1 MGRPN
6 ASRDTTLLPMDS
18 TMMNLPLSTQMILRH
33 GARLHGNS
41 RIATYDGRNFASCR
55 FEQVAMRVEALATAL
70 TALGVR
76 RGARVA
82 TYCWNHQAHLEAYLA
97 VPSMG
102 AILHTLNVR
111 LFAEQI
117 LGIMRHAEDQVLI
130 VDAALMPA
138 LAPHLGQIPTLR
150 QIIVVDGPAPAMG
163 SGCPIVEYEALIAAH
178 QGPHAWPELDEREA
192 AVACYTSGTTG
203 DPKGI
208 VYSHRSIFLHT
219 LATLGRDAFGI
230 GQDDRILLLPPMFHA
245 NAWGLPYSA
254 WLAGADLLLPGPHLK
269 PSEIRD
275 MIRRE
280 RPTFTAL
287 VPTLINDLL
296 QSDRDD
302 AIDLSCFRVILSG
315 GSAVSPGLIGAV
327 RDRWGVPVLQGWG
340 MTETSPMCCLSQPP
354 RGATPDEDLAWRSRS
369 GRPVPGMEVRL
380 VDEAGLPVPND
391 GMTIGELQ
399 LRGPWV
405 TGSYYCNESP
415 GSYSADGWLRTGD
428 VGSIDPLGYVQI
440 TDRSKD
446 VIKSG
451 GEWVSSV
458 DLENRLSLHPA
469 VHEAAVIGVPDARWE
484 ERPLALIVARPG
496 CAVDPAELRRFLGDQ
511 VARFWLP
518 EYWALVDELPRT
530 SVGKI
535 DKKELRR
542 RHAEGAIVVTR
553 VYRHAAEES

>member
-1 MGRPN
+1 M
-6 ASRDTTLLPMDS
+6 TMDS
-18 TMMNLPLSTQMILRH
+18 TMMDLPLSTQLILRH
-33 GARLHGNS
+33 GARLHGGS
-41 RIATYDGRNFASCR
+41 RIATFDGRHFASCR
-55 FEQVAMRVEALATAL
+55 FENVAVRVEALAAAL
-70 TALGVR
+70 ASLGVR
-76 RGARVA
+76 RGDRVA
-82 TYCWNHQAHLEAYLA
+82 TFCWNHQAHFEAYLA
-97 VPSMG
+97 IPAMG

-111 LFAEQI
+111 LFADQVV
-117 LGIMRHAEDQVLI
+117 GIMRHAEDEVLV
-130 VDAALMPA
+130 VDAALW
-138 LAPHLGQIPTLR
+138 PTLEPHCDQVPSLR
-150 QIIVVDGPAPAMG
+150 LVIVVGGPVTTTGRGP
-163 SGCPIVEYEALIAAH
+163 PVVEYEAQIAAH
-178 QGPHAWPELDEREA
+178 RGPYAWPELDERDA

-219 LATLGRDAFGI
+219 LATLGRDSFGI
-230 GQDDRILLLPPMFHA
+230 GQDDRILLLPSMFHA

-269 PSEIRD
+269 AGEIRD
-275 MIRRE
+275 MIRQE

-296 QSDRDD
+296 QADRVEPL
-302 AIDLSCFRVILSG
+302 DLTSFRVILSG
-315 GSAVSPGLIGAV
+315 GSAVSPGLIRAV

-340 MTETSPMCCLSQPP
+340 MTETSPMCCLSIPA
-354 RGATPDEDLAWRSRS
+354 REATSEEELVWRSKS

-380 VDEAGLPVPND
+380 VDDSGSPLPND
-391 GMTIGELQ
+391 GVTVGELQ

-405 TGSYYCNESP
+405 TGSYHRNASP
-415 GSYSADGWLRTGD
+415 DSFSAEGWLRTGD
-428 VGSIDPLGYVQI
+428 VGTIDSRGYVQI

-469 VHEAAVIGVPDARWE
+469 VHEVAVIGVPDPRWE

-496 CAVDPAELRRFLGDQ
+496 CTVDPQELRRFLGDQ

-518 EYWALVDELPRT
+518 EYWALVDDLPRT

-542 RHAEGAIVVTR
+542 LHAEGAFAVSR

>member
-1 MGRPN
+1 M
-6 ASRDTTLLPMDS
+6 PMDS
-18 TMMNLPLSTQMILRH
+18 TMMNLPLSTQLILRH
-33 GARLHGNS
+33 GARLHGGS
-41 RIATYDGRNFASCR
+41 RIATYDGRSFASCR
-55 FEQVAMRVEALATAL
+55 FEKVAVRVEALAAAL
-70 TALGVR
+70 ASLGVR
-76 RGARVA
+76 RGDRVA
-82 TYCWNHQAHLEAYLA
+82 TFCWNHQAHLEAYLA
-97 VPSMG
+97 IPAMG

-111 LFAEQI
+111 LFADQVA
-117 LGIMRHAEDQVLI
+117 GIMRHAEDQVLL
-130 VDAALMPA
+130 VDAALWPI
-138 LAPHLGQIPTLR
+138 LEPQFDQVPSLR
-150 QIIVVDGPAPAMG
+150 QVIVVGGPVPTTG
-163 SGCPIVEYEALIAAH
+163 RGPPVVEYEAQIAAH
-178 QGPHAWPELDEREA
+178 HGPYAWPELDEREA

-219 LATLGRDAFGI
+219 LATLGRDSFGI
-230 GQDDRILLLPPMFHA
+230 GQDDRILLLPSMFHA
-245 NAWGLPYSA
+245 NAWGLPFSA

-269 PSEIRD
+269 AGEIRD
-275 MIRRE
+275 MIRQE

-296 QSDRDD
+296 QADRDEPL
-302 AIDLSCFRVILSG
+302 DLTSFRVILSG
-315 GSAVSPGLIGAV
+315 GSAVSPGLIRAV

-340 MTETSPMCCLSQPP
+340 MTETSPMCCLSIPP
-354 RGATPDEDLAWRSRS
+354 REATPEEELVWRSKS

-380 VDEAGLPVPND
+380 VDEAGRPLPND
-391 GMTIGELQ
+391 GVTVGELQ

-405 TGSYYCNESP
+405 TGSYYRNASP
-415 GSYSADGWLRTGD
+415 DSFSAEGWLRTGD
-428 VGSIDPLGYVQI
+428 VGSIDSRGYVQI

-458 DLENRLSLHPA
+458 DLENRLSLHPS
-469 VHEAAVIGVPDARWE
+469 VHEAAVIGVPDPRWE

-496 CAVDPAELRRFLGDQ
+496 CMVDPEELRRFLGDQ

-542 RHAEGAIVVTR
+542 RHAEGVFVVTR

>member
-1 MGRPN
+1 M
-6 ASRDTTLLPMDS
+6 PMDS

-33 GARLHGNS
+33 GARLHGGS
-41 RIATYDGRNFASCR
+41 RIATYDGRSFASCR
-55 FEQVAMRVEALATAL
+55 FEKVALRVEALAAAL
-70 TALGVR
+70 ASLGVR
-76 RGARVA
+76 RGDRVA
-82 TYCWNHQAHLEAYLA
+82 TFCWNHQAHLEAYLA
-97 VPSMG
+97 IPAMG
-102 AILHTLNVR
+102 AVLHTLNVR
-111 LFAEQI
+111 LFADQVA
-117 LGIMRHAEDQVLI
+117 GIVRHAEDQVLLI
-130 VDAALMPA
+130 DASLW
-138 LAPHLGQIPTLR
+138 PTLEPQFDQLPSLR
-150 QIIVVDGPAPAMG
+150 QVIVVGGPVPTTG
-163 SGCPIVEYEALIAAH
+163 RDLPVVEYEALIAAN
-178 QGPHAWPELDEREA
+178 QGPYAWPELDERDA
-192 AVACYTSGTTG
+192 AVACYTTGTTG

-219 LATLGRDAFGI
+219 LATLGRDSFGI
-230 GQDDRILLLPPMFHA
+230 GQDDRILLLPSMFHA

-269 PSEIRD
+269 AGEIRD
-275 MIRRE
+275 MIRQE

-296 QSDRDD
+296 QADRDEPL
-302 AIDLSCFRVILSG
+302 DLTSFRVILSG
-315 GSAVSPGLIGAV
+315 GSAVSPGLIRGV

-340 MTETSPMCCLSQPP
+340 MTETSPMCCLSIPP
-354 RGATPDEDLAWRSRS
+354 RGATPDEELTWRSMS

-380 VDEAGLPVPND
+380 VDEAGRPLPND
-391 GMTIGELQ
+391 GVTVGELQ

-405 TGSYYCNESP
+405 TGSYYRNASP
-415 GSYSADGWLRTGD
+415 DSFSAAGWLRTGD
-428 VGSIDPLGYVQI
+428 VGSIDSRGYVQI
-440 TDRSKD
+440 TDRTKD

-469 VHEAAVIGVPDARWE
+469 VHEAAVIGVPDPRWE

-496 CAVDPAELRRFLGDQ
+496 CTVDPQELRRFLGDQ

-518 EYWALVDELPRT
+518 EYWAIVDELPRT

-542 RHAEGAIVVTR
+542 RHAEGAFVVAR
-553 VYRHAAEES
+553 VYRHAAEEG

>member
-6 ASRDTTLLPMDS
+6 ASRDTTVMPMDS

-41 RIATYDGRNFASCR
+41 RIATYDGRQFASCR

-102 AILHTLNVR
+102 AVLHTLNVR

-117 LGIMRHAEDQVLI
+117 LGVMRHAEDQVLL
-130 VDAALMPA
+130 VDAVLLPT
-138 LAPHLGQIPTLR
+138 LAPHLGEVPSLR
-150 QIIVVDGPAPAMG
+150 QIIVVGGTAPELG
-163 SGCPIVEYEALIAAH
+163 SGCAVVEYEALIGAH
-178 QGPHAWPELDEREA
+178 PGPHAWPELDEREA

-203 DPKGI
+203 NPKGI

-219 LATLGRDAFGI
+219 LATLGRDTFGI
-230 GQDDRILLLPPMFHA
+230 GQDDRILLLPSMFHA

-269 PSEIRD
+269 PVEIRD
-275 MIRRE
+275 MIRQE

-296 QSDRDD
+296 QADRDE

-354 RGATPDEDLAWRSRS
+354 RGATPDEDLVWRSRS

-380 VDEAGLPVPND
+380 VDEAGVPVPDD
-391 GMTIGELQ
+391 GTTVGELQ

-405 TGSYYCNESP
+405 AGSYYRNASP
-415 GSYSADGWLRTGD
+415 GSFSADGWLRTGD

-458 DLENRLSLHPA
+458 DLENKLSLHPA
-469 VHEAAVIGVPDARWE
+469 VQEAAVIGVPDARWE

-496 CAVDPAELRRFLGDQ
+496 CAVEPAELRRFLGDQ

-535 DKKELRR
+535 DKKALRR
-542 RHAEGAIVVTR
+542 RHAEGAIAVTR
-553 VYRHAAEES
+553 VYRHADDER

>member
-1 MGRPN
+1 
-6 ASRDTTLLPMDS
+6 MDS
-18 TMMNLPLSTQMILRH
+18 TMMGMPLSTQMILRH
-33 GARLHGNS
+33 GARLHGGS
-41 RIATYDGRNFASCR
+41 RIATYDGASFSHCSFDR
-55 FEQVAMRVEALATAL
+55 VAQRVNALAAAL
-70 TALGVR
+70 AALGVQ
-76 RGARVA
+76 RGERIA
-82 TYCWNHQAHLEAYLA
+82 TFCWNHQQHLEAYLA

-111 LFAEQI
+111 LFADQI
-117 LGIMRHAEDQVLI
+117 VGIMRHACDQVLV
-130 VDAALMPA
+130 VDAALLPS
-138 LAPHLGQIPTLR
+138 LEPRLGEVPSLR
-150 QIIVVDGPAPAMG
+150 QVIVVGG
-163 SGCPIVEYEALIAAH
+163 SAGTTGHGLPVAEYESLIAAH
-178 QGPHAWPELDEREA
+178 AGAYAWPELEERDA
-192 AVACYTSGTTG
+192 AVVCYTSGTTG

-219 LATLGRDAFGI
+219 LGTLGRDTFGI
-230 GQDDRILLLPPMFHA
+230 GQDDRILLLPSMFHA

-254 WLAGADLLLPGPHLK
+254 WFSGADLLLPGPHLK
-269 PSEIRD
+269 ATDLRD
-275 MIRRE
+275 MIRQE

-296 QSDRDD
+296 AADRTEP
-302 AIDLSCFRVILSG
+302 IDLSSFRVIVSG
-315 GSAVSPGLIGAV
+315 GSAVSPGLIRAV

-340 MTETSPMCCLSQPP
+340 MTETSPMCCLSIPP
-354 RGATPDEDLAWRSRS
+354 RTATPEEEAHWRAKS

-380 VDEAGLPVPND
+380 VDETGQPVPND
-391 GMTIGELQ
+391 GVTIGELQ

-405 TGSYYCNESP
+405 TGSYHQNASP
-415 GSYSADGWLRTGD
+415 GSFTADGWLRTGD
-428 VGSIDPLGYVQI
+428 VGSVDSRGYVQI

-451 GEWVSSV
+451 GEWISSV

-469 VHEAAVIGVPDARWE
+469 VHEATVIGIPDPRWE

-496 CAVDPAELRRFLGDQ
+496 QVVEPEELRHFLVAQ

-518 EYWALVDELPRT
+518 EYWAFVDELPRT

-542 RHAEGAIVVTR
+542 RHAAGELSVTR
-553 VYRHAAEES
+553 VYRHADEER